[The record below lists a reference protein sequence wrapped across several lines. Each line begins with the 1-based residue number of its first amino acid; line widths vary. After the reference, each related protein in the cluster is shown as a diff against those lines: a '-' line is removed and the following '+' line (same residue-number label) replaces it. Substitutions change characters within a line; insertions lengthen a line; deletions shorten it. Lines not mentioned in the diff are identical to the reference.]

1 MENRMTPYSLERHL
15 EALCRQDAAYEN
27 LWATW
32 SLNKRSCA
40 EGLKNIAQDFP
51 HYSQHDDRHSETILS
66 NMEMLLGER
75 RVAVLSPTDTWLLLQ
90 AAYLHDFGMA
100 QLYKR
105 LEMEWA
111 TEDFQDYLREL
122 REAFDPALREAAEY
136 LAALGTQLGK
146 PDFEKNWPLKVRRYT
161 TQVVA
166 GYFRGTHAQ
175 QSAQYIEHMKDW
187 WHIDLT
193 HNGLIPERL
202 IRLVGQISSLHT
214 RDPKA
219 VLALDYCTNG
229 FGADYAHPRFIA
241 EMLRLGDLL
250 DADNGRFSEAAE
262 LATGELPEDSK
273 LHRGKHEATRH
284 ILITPQQI
292 EYRADCGSAAVY
304 REARSFLTWLESEL
318 TFAAVHWAE
327 LVPEAVGGSAP
338 RLTKRELLL
347 NGKRD
352 LDDTSDL
359 RFFISQERA
368 FDIIEGANLYESNL
382 AFLRELI
389 QNAEDASKVQLWRDL
404 RAKQYEAWLPET
416 FSLTALQPYD
426 LPEQCFCNYPILVD
440 LADLENGDLEIS
452 ITDRGTGMTIETFR
466 QMCDVGG
473 SFRADKR
480 RRREIE
486 EMPAWLRP
494 TSGFGIGLQSIFLE
508 APSFEIDS
516 RAEGRALHATVESR
530 KREGYVQIEEGGEP
544 AVNGTRVRVRVRRDT
559 ETSIYVGGVTYSYLH
574 EQFDPFGERD
584 ERLLW
589 GIVESLQIFC
599 PASFFPITIRHNGK
613 PLQALD
619 RIHLKGFDPA
629 DDAAQEE
636 GDFRYVLAE
645 DGRSMQLWKKTE
657 SLYAELDFAG
667 ERRSRTR
674 FKGKAVDRNT
684 FGESSY
690 VGSLFDF
697 YGLDTKEYLTLDRK
711 GFRAEQTG
719 RIAGLKQQS
728 IRFFVDK
735 AVERMLKTPMQEWC
749 LPQETAKK
757 REHSLPFAVWASSSA
772 EQQRQLYEQRVAF
785 LQQMWETVDVL
796 CPKLE
801 EEKIA
806 YHVEER
812 TMFSLIEALY
822 KGEGFCYIEGGRDE
836 QVEERLKE
844 LCAAVADTLPQQE
857 IVILDHQQGARA
869 AFHRYGISQCWRR
882 KIGNVTLR
890 IYKASR
896 EPAEAYLVDDLTRKN
911 ELASIKRG
919 KGGRYSAR
927 RDFMPMEKD
936 RELLVNGKLI
946 SPVLVSDEQ
955 ARAGL
960 SEEAFV
966 ERITTRAD
974 FARLVEHVCK
984 ERYPEDPAAAE
995 RVRAGYTAWIRE
1007 YYQTM
1012 RDVDAEEPA
1021 ETKA

>member
-75 RVAVLSPTDTWLLLQ
+75 RVAVLSPTDAWLLLQ

-136 LAALGTQLGK
+136 LAALGAQLGK

-202 IRLVGQISSLHT
+202 IRLVGQVSSLHT

-262 LATGELPEDSK
+262 LATGELPVDSK
-273 LHRGKHEATRH
+273 RHRGKHEATRH

-352 LDDTSDL
+352 LDNTSDL

-426 LPEQCFCNYPILVD
+426 LPEQCFGNYPILVD

-544 AVNGTRVRVRVRRDT
+544 EVNGTRVRVRVRFKEDI
-559 ETSIYVGGVTYSYLH
+559 SIQFRGATASYLR
-574 EQFDPFGERD
+574 EEYDPFGTRD

-589 GIVESLQIFC
+589 LIVEELCEFC
-599 PASFFPITIRHNGK
+599 PASLFPIAIRHNGK
-613 PLQALD
+613 QLQDLD
-619 RIHLKGFDPA
+619 RIHLKRFDLA

-645 DGRSMQLWKKTE
+645 HCRSMRLWKKTE
-657 SLYAELDFAG
+657 SFYAELAF
-667 ERRSRTR
+667 EEMRHSETH
-674 FKGKAVDRNT
+674 FKGKAVDHEIER
-684 FGESSY
+684 ESQY
-690 VGSLFDF
+690 VSSLFDF

-711 GFRAEQTG
+711 GFRAEQMD
-719 RIAGLKQQS
+719 RIASLTRQS

-735 AVERMLKTPMQEWC
+735 AVERILKAPPEAWW
-749 LPQETAKK
+749 LPQEAVEM
-757 REHSLPFAVWASSSA
+757 RAHSFPFVVWSSSSA
-772 EQQRQLYEQRVAF
+772 EQQRQLYEQQADF
-785 LQQMWETVDVL
+785 LRQMWETVDVL
-796 CPKLE
+796 CPRQE
-801 EEKIA
+801 EGRITYRVEKKS
-806 YHVEER
+806 
-812 TMFSLIEALY
+812 MFLLIEALFS
-822 KGEGFCYIEGGRDE
+822 GDGFCYVNAERDTQIEE
-836 QVEERLKE
+836 QLIAQ
-844 LCAAVADTLPQQE
+844 CAAMADTLPQQE
-857 IVILDHQQGARA
+857 LVILDYQQGARN
-869 AFHRYGISQCWRR
+869 AFHRYGISHCWCRR
-882 KIGNVTLR
+882 TDLR
-890 IYKASR
+890 IYKISR
-896 EPAEAYLVDDLTRKN
+896 EPTEAYQVDALTRKN
-911 ELASIKRG
+911 ELASIKQGRG
-919 KGGRYSAR
+919 LFYRSAR
-927 RDFMPMEKD
+927 RSFMPMEKD
-936 RELLVNGKLI
+936 RELLVNGRLI

-955 ARAGL
+955 ARAGM
-960 SEEAFV
+960 SEDAFV